1 MPLSEAQKRAQLKY
15 RARVG
20 QKTYYN
26 EDIKEKQKRYREL
39 HAERYKETYC
49 LRRNYLYL
57 DNMAVSFHRLFL
69 EY

>member
-1 MPLSEAQKRAQLKY
+1 MPVSEAQKRANMKY
-15 RARVG
+15 RSRVG

-26 EDIKEKQKRYREL
+26 DDIKEKQKRYREL

-57 DNMAVSFHRLFL
+57 DNMAKSLQTLFL

>member
-1 MPLSEAQKRAQLKY
+1 MPLSDAQKRAQLKY
-15 RARVG
+15 RTRVG

-26 EDIKEKQKRYREL
+26 DDIKEKQRRYREL

>member
-49 LRRNYLYL
+49 LRRSYLYL
-57 DNMAVSFHRLFL
+57 DNMAVSFHRLFVV
-69 EY
+69 

>member
-1 MPLSEAQKRAQLKY
+1 MPLSDAQKRAQLKY